1 MSTDNILRANVLRR
15 RAQELGTTL
24 SHIVRL
30 DARLDAATKQR
41 EPPPEADDDARSVTP
56 K

>member
-1 MSTDNILRANVLRR
+1 MKILRA
-15 RAQELGTTL
+15 RAAALATTV
-24 SHIVRL
+24 SHIVKL